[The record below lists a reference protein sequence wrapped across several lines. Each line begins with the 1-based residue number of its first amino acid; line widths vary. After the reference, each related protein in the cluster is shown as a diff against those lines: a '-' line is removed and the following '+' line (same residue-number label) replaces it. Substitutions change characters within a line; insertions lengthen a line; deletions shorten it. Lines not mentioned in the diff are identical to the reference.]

1 MSYKKVSKSKIIN
14 AYDKIREL
22 KLIESIPYTELIK
35 FLILFT
41 EIEIAPLSN
50 GNDPKIDLDYAK
62 RFLSGKITA
71 KKLHTREKYAW
82 ANYEILEG
90 KEKSIQRITVSF
102 LYPRIAEKSRLLG
115 DVYEELFLYLEL
127 LYEIEDVLCD
137 RFIAALENFISSS

>member
-41 EIEIAPLSN
+41 ETEIAPLSN

-62 RFLSGKITA
+62 RFL
-71 KKLHTREKYAW
+71 
-82 ANYEILEG
+82 
-90 KEKSIQRITVSF
+90 RITVSF
-102 LYPRIAEKSRLLG
+102 LYPRVAEKIRLLG
-115 DVYEELFLYLEL
+115 DIYEELFLYLEL